1 MTLETLLKQQP
12 KARERKNKCRAI
24 AFLPQEEC
32 KPLKDLSLDRVEELV
47 KMVNSLDREW
57 RKLLEENIS
66 LRGTDYETTKQL
78 TVDKKLKELG
88 YEKN

>member
-24 AFLPQEEC
+24 AFLLQEEC
-32 KPLKDLSLDRVEELV
+32 KLLKDLSLERVEELV

-57 RKLLEENIS
+57 RKILEDNPE
-66 LRGTDYETTKQL
+66 LRGTDYKDKDRL
-78 TVDKKLKELG
+78 VDKKLKELG
-88 YEKN
+88 Y